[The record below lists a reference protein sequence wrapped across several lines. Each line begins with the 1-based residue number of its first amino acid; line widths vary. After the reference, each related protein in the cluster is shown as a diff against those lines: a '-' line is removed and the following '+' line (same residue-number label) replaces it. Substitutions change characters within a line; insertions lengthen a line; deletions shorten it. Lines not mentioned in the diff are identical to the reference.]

1 MPLFTSF
8 LANVHSLLS
17 LPLRC
22 LERNIFTHLVPWLSL
37 GEKRWV
43 LSCHAKCSL
52 CFWFG
57 ISLSLSCGSWL
68 DHANSKEKNTCD
80 HHWNSH
86 KPLRSAREVYLI
98 GMVVSPPVTPGI
110 HQRIQSTC
118 QGMIFFSHCLSSKS
132 KAPHPQEIW
141 KNHWPGF
148 KWSLC
153 LYLLQHCRVLG
164 NILKKRLWGLP
175 ESWPLG
181 TVIFEAEI
189 MWACLGGSE
198 RVRKDHVSQS
208 LSEGKRRVHPQPGK
222 AVLDRFSNLGTELPV
237 TLDFWFSVELFFYL
251 YDFSWTF
258 FISIWFWQGR

>member
-1 MPLFTSF
+1 MWLLAWPCQLQGKKYLWSSLKFPQAIKVSQGGVPNWNGGFTTC
-8 LANVHSLLS
+8 HSRDTS
-17 LPLRC
+17 ENSVNLP
-22 LERNIFTHLVPWLSL
+22 RNDI
-37 GEKRWV
+37 
-43 LSCHAKCSL
+43 
-52 CFWFG
+52 
-57 ISLSLSCGSWL
+57 
-68 DHANSKEKNTCD
+68 
-80 HHWNSH
+80 
-86 KPLRSAREVYLI
+86 
-98 GMVVSPPVTPGI
+98 
-110 HQRIQSTC
+110 
-118 QGMIFFSHCLSSKS
+118 FSHCLSSKS

-164 NILKKRLWGLP
+164 NVLKKRLWGLP

-189 MWACLGGSE
+189 MWTCLGGSE